1 MLYGDDWPNR
11 YDAARLTGQERPNHG
26 VHPIDNVIA
35 ELLDRYRIRF
45 PEIDVTVL
53 VEPSATS

>member
-1 MLYGDDWPNR
+1 MLYGDDQPTR
-11 YDAARLTGQERPNHG
+11 HDAARLTGQQRPNHG

-35 ELLDRYRIRF
+35 ELLNQYRIRF
-45 PEIDVTVL
+45 PEIDVMVV